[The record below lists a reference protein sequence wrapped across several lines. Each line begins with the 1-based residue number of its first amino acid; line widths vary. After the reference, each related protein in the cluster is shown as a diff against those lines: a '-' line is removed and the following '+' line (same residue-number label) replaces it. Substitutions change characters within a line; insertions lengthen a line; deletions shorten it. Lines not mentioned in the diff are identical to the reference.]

1 MPSPFAL
8 AVTPPPGPSTIGTIW
23 DLTLKGGPVMVPIA
37 IVSLVGLAIVIERL
51 VSLRRARVCPPDFVA
66 KLRSSLDAGPE
77 AALETCRATPLPVA
91 RVAAAALERWDRP
104 QEEVV
109 EAIGEAGLREAV
121 ALRKN
126 LRGLSV
132 VVAVSPLLGLLGTI
146 FGMIGAFRTVAA
158 SAEALGRTELLA
170 AGIYEAMVT
179 TAAGLV
185 VAIPALLA
193 YHWISAKADALS
205 LAIDGAC
212 SELAKERSSRAPRT
226 SHRRVAAAHD
236 HSIPEPAHA
245 G

>member
-1 MPSPFAL
+1 MLSPLVL
-8 AVTPPPGPSTIGTIW
+8 AATPPNSLSTMGTIW
-23 DLTLKGGPVMVPIA
+23 DLTLKGGPVMIPIA

-51 VSLRRARVCPPDFVA
+51 VSLRRARVVPPDFVA
-66 KLRSSLDAGPE
+66 GLRASLESGPD
-77 AALETCRATPLPVA
+77 AALERCRASSLPIA

-104 QEEVV
+104 QEEVAD
-109 EAIGEAGLREAV
+109 AIAEAGVREAV
-121 ALRKN
+121 GLRKN

-205 LAIDGAC
+205 LAIDAAC
-212 SELAKERSSRAPRT
+212 AELAKERAARTIRSTPRRAT
-226 SHRRVAAAHD
+226 ALHD
-236 HSIPEPAHA
+236 HAIPEPAHA